1 MPVLARP
8 EELAEQEWP
17 KNEDNDKNN
26 NNEIISASPA
36 PAHNLINDLGVTNPV
51 MVHTES
57 DTSSTHSNN
66 SEVPVI
72 APPAEINVNLRSSVS
87 NSSKTRVK

>member
-17 KNEDNDKNN
+17 KHEDNDKNN
-26 NNEIISASPA
+26 NEVISASPA

-72 APPAEINVNLRSSVS
+72 APPAEINVNLWSSVS
-87 NSSKTRVK
+87 NRVK